1 MAVYDATMFFQE
13 NDLYEI
19 RLNTHWDFVDKFIV
33 VEAGET
39 HTGIKKPFRF
49 DHERFKKYSSKIHYV
64 KFDSFDEEM
73 QKHPELLDAA
83 TVAERGPMFATK
95 DWTRDRFQYNYI
107 FKALLDDG
115 AKDDDI
121 VYISCLDELLKKE
134 AFEKCLPAFKNR
146 LIAYPHGL
154 RPIFF
159 MMLDLYAYK
168 FNLLHKPWTQHI
180 ASTLTEVGNFRR
192 ILPATLREQRVMT
205 HPLVENAGWEFT
217 FLDKTDGEMVLAKQ
231 QAWAHSRDQ
240 YPGRKVKF
248 DHTDK
253 QEAVQRLFEDYQPRL
268 VPITTET
275 HPPYIVNNL
284 DKLQNFIY
292 TE

>member
-39 HTGIKKPFRF
+39 HTGVKKPFRF

-73 QKHPELLDAA
+73 QRHPELLDAA

-107 FKALLDDG
+107 FKALLDSG
-115 AKDDDI
+115 AKDDDV

-146 LIAYPHGL
+146 LIAYPNGL

-180 ASTLTEVGNFRR
+180 ASTLTEVCNFKK
-192 ILPATLREQRVMT
+192 ILPATLREQQVMT

-253 QEAVQRLFEDYQPRL
+253 QEAVQRLFEDYRPRL
-268 VPITTET
+268 VPITAET